1 MSGMETGATRS
12 VRLERVIRADREKV
26 FRAWTE
32 AGQMKRWF
40 APQGFTIPEAEVDA
54 RPGGAF
60 RVMMRAPDGSE
71 HVAHGAF
78 RRVEPP
84 ALLTFTWAW
93 ESAAAGE
100 PEETL
105 VTVELTEE
113 GGSTRVLLVHEGFAT
128 EAERESHAEGWTSCV
143 EQLVTLLEVE

>member
-1 MSGMETGATRS
+1 MSGMESGAGRR
-12 VRLERVIRADREKV
+12 VRLERVIRADRERV

-32 AGQMKRWF
+32 AGEMKRWF

-60 RVMMRAPDGSE
+60 RVIMRAPDGSE
-71 HVAHGAF
+71 HVARGAF

-84 ALLTFTWAW
+84 SLVTFTWSW
-93 ESAAAGE
+93 ESAPEE

-105 VTVELTEE
+105 VTVELSEE
-113 GGSTRVLLVHEGFAT
+113 GASTRLRLVHEGFST
-128 EAERESHAEGWTSCV
+128 EAERESHEEGWISCV
-143 EQLVTLLEVE
+143 AQLVTLLEVG

>member
-1 MSGMETGATRS
+1 METGAAGK
-12 VRLERVIRADREKV
+12 VRLERVIRADRERV

-32 AGQMKRWF
+32 AGEMKRWF

-60 RVMMRAPDGSE
+60 RVIMRAPDGSE
-71 HVAHGAF
+71 HVAQGAF

-84 ALLTFTWAW
+84 SLLTFTWSW
-93 ESAAAGE
+93 ESAAEE

-105 VTVELTEE
+105 VTVELSEE
-113 GGSTRVLLVHEGFAT
+113 GGSTRLLLVHEGFST
-128 EAERESHAEGWTSCV
+128 EAERENHAEGWTSCV

>member
-1 MSGMETGATRS
+1 MGTEAGHR
-12 VRLERVIRADREKV
+12 VRLERVIRADREQV

-40 APQGFTIPEAEVDA
+40 APQGFTIPEAEVDPQ
-54 RPGGAF
+54 PGGAF
-60 RVMMRAPDGSE
+60 RVIMRAPDGSE
-71 HVAHGAF
+71 HVARGTF

-93 ESAAAGE
+93 ESGAAEE

-105 VTVELTEE
+105 VTVELSEE
-113 GGSTRVLLVHEGFAT
+113 GSSTRVLLVHEGFST
-128 EAERESHAEGWTSCV
+128 EADRENHEEGWTSCV
-143 EQLVTLLEVE
+143 EQLVTLLEVA

>member
-1 MSGMETGATRS
+1 METDAGRR
-12 VRLERVIRADREKV
+12 VRLERVIRAGREKV

-60 RVMMRAPDGSE
+60 RLTMRAPDGSE
-71 HVAHGAF
+71 HVARGAF

-84 ALLTFTWAW
+84 SLLTFTWAW
-93 ESAAAGE
+93 ESAADE

-105 VTVELTEE
+105 VTVELSEE
-113 GGSTRVLLVHEGFAT
+113 GGGTRLLLVHEGFPT
-128 EAERESHAEGWTSCV
+128 EAERESHEEGWISCV
-143 EQLVTLLEVE
+143 EQLVKRLEEE